1 MSASKMCACL
11 PLTCMHLHM
20 CMHAASLPLMLVA
33 ILTVCVQCAW
43 QAQWV
48 SLPSLVSFFGATV
61 VRTKINNYLSVMG
74 KNLLA
79 QIDQIEGEAEKTG
92 PDPSAAETVD
102 AAAAANTASAADTF
116 DEDETQESSFVV

>member
-1 MSASKMCACL
+1 M
-11 PLTCMHLHM
+11 P
-20 CMHAASLPLMLVA
+20 HA
-33 ILTVCVQCAW
+33 IFNVCVLCAW

-48 SLPSLVSFFGATV
+48 SLPSLVSYFGATV

-74 KNLLA
+74 KNLMA
-79 QIDQIEGEAEKTG
+79 QNDQIEGEAEKTG